1 MDYSKNINND
11 KVFNAI
17 HDGNSLQQAQI
28 TETEMMFSLFTVRTN
43 DQQQLFRPLV
53 NSTID

>member
-1 MDYSKNINND
+1 VDYSKNINND